1 MTNIN
6 IFQNLWDIAETM
18 IKMIGVVWDWLN
30 TKIVINIP
38 LTIPVIFPDGIN
50 IDLGF
55 APIWLLGAG
64 LGVLVVYW
72 FVWGR

>member
-1 MTNIN
+1 MTNNN

-30 TKIVINIP
+30 TDLKINIP
-38 LTIPVIFPDGIN
+38 ITIPIIFPNGIN
-50 IDLGF
+50 FDLGF

-64 LGVLVVYW
+64 LGVLVIYW

>member
-1 MTNIN
+1 MTN
-6 IFQNLWDIAETM
+6 IFQNLWEIAETM

-30 TKIVINIP
+30 KDIVINIP
-38 LTIPVIFPDGIN
+38 ITIPYLLPNGIN
-50 IDLGF
+50 WDLGF